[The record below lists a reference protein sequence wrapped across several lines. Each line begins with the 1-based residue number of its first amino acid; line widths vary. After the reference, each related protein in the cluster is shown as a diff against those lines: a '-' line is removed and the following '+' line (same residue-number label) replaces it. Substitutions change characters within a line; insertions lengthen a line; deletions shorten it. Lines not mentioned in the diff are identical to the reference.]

1 MIDHRML
8 WKDGI
13 HLTDDGT
20 KILAAN
26 VLNYLNI
33 NLENAIN
40 SNVDL
45 HNSENDL
52 LDRQQTSKARS
63 LNVDTY

>member
-1 MIDHRML
+1 MTNHRML
-8 WKDGI
+8 WKDSI

-33 NLENAIN
+33 NLENIVN
-40 SNVDL
+40 FIVDF
-45 HNSENDL
+45 HNSVNDM
-52 LDRQQTSKARS
+52 LD
-63 LNVDTY
+63 

>member
-8 WKDGI
+8 WKDVI
-13 HLTDDGT
+13 YLTDDGT

-33 NLENAIN
+33 NLENDIN
-40 SNVDL
+40 FNVDL
-45 HNSENDL
+45 HNSENNM
-52 LDRQQTSKARS
+52 LD
-63 LNVDTY
+63 

>member
-1 MIDHRML
+1 MIDQKML
-8 WKDGI
+8 WKDSI

-20 KILAAN
+20 EILAVN

-40 SNVDL
+40 FNVDF
-45 HNSENDL
+45 HNSENDI
-52 LDRQQTSKARS
+52 LD
-63 LNVDTY
+63 

>member
-1 MIDHRML
+1 ML

-13 HLTDDGT
+13 YLTDDDK

-26 VLNYLNI
+26 ALNYLNN

-40 SNVDL
+40 FNVDF
-45 HNSENDL
+45 HISENDL
-52 LDRQQTSKARS
+52 LDWQQS
-63 LNVDTY
+63 N

>member
-1 MIDHRML
+1 MTDHRML

-13 HLTDDGT
+13 YLTDDDK

-26 VLNYLNI
+26 ALNYLNN

-40 SNVDL
+40 FNVDF
-45 HNSENDL
+45 HISENDM
-52 LDRQQTSKARS
+52 LDWQQS
-63 LNVDTY
+63 N